1 MLKDKSILMWC
12 IKCTTPIPF
21 VHEKKFTAKELT
33 MPVDKQKWEEYL
45 LQIYDITLTALLDQ
59 QKSSYKKEHSM
70 NLESYM
76 CNKEIVDVHL
86 SKLKYILMSSSMTQ
100 EEISEGLAPC
110 TSPTITI
117 LRSGLAK
124 TV

>member
-1 MLKDKSILMWC
+1 
-12 IKCTTPIPF
+12 
-21 VHEKKFTAKELT
+21 

-45 LQIYDITLTALLDQ
+45 LQIYDIKLTALLNQ

-70 NLESYM
+70 NLGSYM
-76 CNKEIVDVHL
+76 CNKEILDMHL

-100 EEISEGLAPC
+100 EEINEGLAPC

-117 LRSGLAK
+117 LRLGLAK

>member
-33 MPVDKQKWEEYL
+33 MPVNKQKWEEYL
-45 LQIYDITLTALLDQ
+45 LQIYDTTLTALLDK
-59 QKSSYKKEHSM
+59 QKSSYDKGQSKKLM
-70 NLESYM
+70 M
-76 CNKEIVDVHL
+76 RNKEIVDVYL
-86 SKLKYILMSSSMTQ
+86 PKLEYILISSSMTQ

-110 TSPTITI
+110 TSPIVTL
-117 LRSGLAK
+117 LRSGLEK
-124 TV
+124 TM